1 MSVIVLERGVILVDW
16 LEDVE
21 LIGIEGEDMGEE
33 EEEEVFLVSLEI
45 RLEVFLL
52 VTELE
57 SGGKEVAAGVDT
69 DDDKGL
75 VKLLVAEVKDDL
87 VETELRDDEE
97 EELAGTPTMTYPGV
111 VPDERTVDVNPV
123 APADIWVVLVAYL

>member
-1 MSVIVLERGVILVDW
+1 MSVIVLERGVVLVDW

-45 RLEVFLL
+45 RLEFFLL

-57 SGGKEVAAGVDT
+57 GGGKEVAAGVDT

-75 VKLLVAEVKDDL
+75 VKLLVAEAKDDL
-87 VETELRDDEE
+87 VETEL
-97 EELAGTPTMTYPGV
+97 
-111 VPDERTVDVNPV
+111 
-123 APADIWVVLVAYL
+123 